1 MLLSATLASEHD
13 QAHLKPFLRSFSHV
27 RFFCSP
33 DPDRSH
39 PDTPRSISIPS
50 HNAATRELLGLL
62 ALSRFPSICRDIL
75 PKGFDIVRFME
86 VIKYVDSPVF
96 SSCAELVVVRNAQL
110 LRPKVWL
117 LLLCRLSNQAA
128 INPFRR
134 LGKRHTVSSVV
145 VAKDVFQLVKPSTH
159 A

>member
-1 MLLSATLASEHD
+1 MSY
-13 QAHLKPFLRSFSHV
+13 
-27 RFFCSP
+27 FFCSP
-33 DPDRSH
+33 DQDWSH
-39 PDTPRSISIPS
+39 PDTPRSISVAS
-50 HNAATRELLGLL
+50 HNAATWELLRLL

-75 PKGFDIVRFME
+75 PKGFDIVRLME

-96 SSCAELVVVRNAQL
+96 RRARSWLWCATHNMPSVLH
-110 LRPKVWL
+110 PKVWL
-117 LLLCRLSNQAA
+117 LLLCCLSNQAA